1 MFIFNAAKESDMH
14 VNHVQL
20 DDDAARLA
28 REDPSTAPEVNS
40 ASSVSLDDIMSIDHA
55 VQLTI
60 ADMPNALKL
69 LENS

>member
-1 MFIFNAAKESDMH
+1 MTMDTVAGCGDVRGAAGCDSCIAVPGGGIGTGATLK
-14 VNHVQL
+14 L
-20 DDDAARLA
+20 PDALKDR
-28 REDPSTAPEVNS
+28 T
-40 ASSVSLDDIMSIDHA
+40 SIDYA

>member
-1 MFIFNAAKESDMH
+1 MTMDTVAGCGDVYEAAGCDSCI
-14 VNHVQL
+14 
-20 DDDAARLA
+20 ARSGDGIGTGATLKL
-28 REDPSTAPEVNS
+28 PNT
-40 ASSVSLDDIMSIDHA
+40 LKDITSIDYA

>member
-1 MFIFNAAKESDMH
+1 MH
-14 VNHVQL
+14 VSHVQL

-40 ASSVSLDDIMSIDHA
+40 ASSVSLDDIMSIDHT